1 MPRTYENPPIIEA
14 LCEIQFPQGT
24 PWDMTMP
31 GYIHNKLEKDFPN
44 KRELQGFNL
53 AWEAKEESV
62 EQSVRV
68 SDRLIFASEDE
79 KTLVQIG
86 KGIVAVH
93 RLKPYKSWEHF
104 CPLIKQGMNAYFE
117 VVKPEVIKSASLRF
131 INKMKFDSPDVELKD
146 YFNFRPFIG
155 KNLPE
160 NYMSF
165 ITGIRVPFESD
176 RDALKIVISGKETN
190 EVEPFSL
197 NLDLEYFLLKS
208 GSLTIE
214 SVFDWVNEA
223 HNSIEASFEGCIT
236 DKLREM
242 FEEQKG
248 AND

>member
-117 VVKPEVIKSASLRF
+117 VVKPERIKSASLRF
-131 INKMKFDSPDVELKD
+131 INQIKFDTNIVEVKD
-146 YFNFRPFIG
+146 YFNFYPFIG
-155 KNLPE
+155 RSLPQD
-160 NYMSF
+160 YYSF
-165 ITGIRVPFESD
+165 ITGIRVPYESG
-176 RDALKIVISGKETN
+176 RDALKIVINAKESK
-190 EVEPFSL
+190 EKEL
-197 NLDLEYFLLKS
+197 LLLKLDLEYFLRVPEELK
-208 GSLTIE
+208 IE

-223 HNSIEASFEGCIT
+223 HNRVESSFEGCIT

-242 FEEQKG
+242 FGQQVESQ
-248 AND
+248 